1 MLRLSLVFAI
11 SIFVAGYRTHAA
23 AQSYGRNYYNLQGY
37 SKYSNPGQNAI
48 FNSPTVSPYLNLLRP
63 QGGVAIPNYQA
74 LVRPQL
80 QQQQINQQQGRQLQ
94 QLQRRTYQGP
104 SSQSSAGAPIAIRS
118 TGHTTGFMNYSAYY
132 PQLQG
137 STGPAQPRAA
147 PGGGGR

>member
-1 MLRLSLVFAI
+1 MVRLSLVIAI
-11 SIFVAGYRTHAA
+11 SIFAAGYPTHAR
-23 AQSYGRNYYNLQGY
+23 AQQYGRNYYNLQGY
-37 SKYSNPGQNAI
+37 SKYSNPGQDAV
-48 FNSPTVSPYLNLLRP
+48 FNRPTVSPYLNLLRP

-118 TGHTTGFMNYSAYY
+118 TGHTTGFMNYSAYF
-132 PQLQG
+132 PQLQAP
-137 STGPAQPRAA
+137 SGPAPPRGA
-147 PGGGGR
+147 GGGGR